1 MKGFTLLKRSCP
13 ICNGARNDCR
23 QSVGTNWIHCH
34 DAIANPTGYTFRGL
48 DAWGFGMWQFW
59 KDAEAYGNKSK
70 EDREREREQHRIE
83 WERQR
88 QERIGKQ
95 LPVSELNRLYSHV
108 LSQLRLTD
116 SHKLHLKQ
124 DRGFTDEQ
132 LEADGFKSVEQWQ
145 KVPGIFPA
153 NLPGVLRAGFGQ
165 TTFNVQEGIIYPVR
179 NEAGLIVALHL
190 RKKENVEGR
199 YRFLTSATK
208 KNPEGATAHVNGEL
222 PIAVFEPRE
231 CAVSAIWAIEGLGIK
246 PSLARYLSNAPTIG
260 ANAGNFK
267 SSPEATKTALA
278 TLAPKYQTNRINIAP
293 DAGDVVN
300 PQAFQKWQKQIEFF
314 TNDLGYE
321 VAIAWWGQLE
331 KGKDRDIDELSEFE
345 RELIEFIDPDK
356 FYKIAQKAQQELKQR
371 QKEEEEA
378 KQREI
383 DDARHRELTSITET
397 PWKVVNTPQLNPD
410 ELGLEPGAIYILVS
424 GKGTCKTSG
433 VAVPLVTQAT
443 AALSVTHL
451 RSLGRES
458 STKLNI
464 PWQDDIKIDGVAKL
478 ACTINSV
485 YKTAPYLLSKEG
497 SVFLM
502 DEADQVIHQSF
513 EDICN
518 ASGERPQIFRSVEH
532 HGKMAVTMGG
542 YAVFMSADV
551 TQKEIDLIKRLYPG
565 LPVRVIINEHKPKMG
580 KLYFD
585 ESSKPDQL
593 IDKILK
599 RCKAGLPTFVV
610 SDFKGSVRGCKSI
623 AELIRRQCP
632 SLHVREINGDNT
644 KHPEVIEFLKHID
657 KASRDVDVIICSPA
671 VTSGISIENQ
681 RFIGGVF
688 GIFFGMIS
696 VSKACQALVRIRG
709 AEFIH
714 VWAANK
720 GKGAKKQNGLT
731 NPEEIKR
738 RLYDNY
744 SHNSQHIQ
752 SFLVD
757 SQYDVMTKEWLSPWL
772 DLYCK
777 NVALEN
783 LDKKD
788 FRRRMREKL
797 LEEGYEFCKVEES
810 EPAKSVAQE
819 LERGWKE
826 ITITQAKALDNASV
840 MSDEQYELYKQISKE
855 PKVTPQEQQFLVE
868 RQADFKKTVIYHS
881 LGEELI
887 SLLSHEV
894 KMPVEPELQP
904 EEGKT
909 QKETVTLSGYAAA
922 AIKGNDH
929 FKAQLNNYHLL
940 RCDIS
945 EAAAQDWRRE
955 ATQLE
960 FSGERFAADITWNAR
975 KKAARE
981 FLEMPQFIDEW
992 KDAPKIPDKA
1002 FKAMA
1007 TRIRSH
1013 LDLLRDVL
1021 GLDRSNPK
1029 ILDAQLVGDVF
1040 LQVGIKID
1048 SKRDRKKQTYERW
1061 INKESLAFCEAYH
1074 QHKLRQKAER
1084 EAKAQ
1089 AKLEALEVATEYL
1102 TRSEPLKEVL
1112 ATDRTLE
1119 ASEAAAAEK
1128 SELEQLVEALPF
1140 AESPEDFASI
1150 IEGSP
1155 LEAVEDAIVM
1165 QDTQPRRQQLRY
1177 WLEAIQKPIEP
1188 SLGLKVGDCL
1198 KLLRGVFEG
1207 RIARVVEV
1215 FDWGVETSLGAIA
1228 FSEMSGWG
1236 EFVENQLL

>member
-1 MKGFTLLKRSCP
+1 
-13 ICNGARNDCR
+13 
-23 QSVGTNWIHCH
+23 
-34 DAIANPTGYTFRGL
+34 
-48 DAWGFGMWQFW
+48 
-59 KDAEAYGNKSK
+59 
-70 EDREREREQHRIE
+70 
-83 WERQR
+83 
-88 QERIGKQ
+88 
-95 LPVSELNRLYSHV
+95 
-108 LSQLRLTD
+108 
-116 SHKLHLKQ
+116 
-124 DRGFTDEQ
+124 
-132 LEADGFKSVEQWQ
+132 
-145 KVPGIFPA
+145 
-153 NLPGVLRAGFGQ
+153 
-165 TTFNVQEGIIYPVR
+165 
-179 NEAGLIVALHL
+179 
-190 RKKENVEGR
+190 
-199 YRFLTSATK
+199 
-208 KNPEGATAHVNGEL
+208 
-222 PIAVFEPRE
+222 
-231 CAVSAIWAIEGLGIK
+231 
-246 PSLARYLSNAPTIG
+246 
-260 ANAGNFK
+260 
-267 SSPEATKTALA
+267 
-278 TLAPKYQTNRINIAP
+278 
-293 DAGDVVN
+293 
-300 PQAFQKWQKQIEFF
+300 
-314 TNDLGYE
+314 
-321 VAIAWWGQLE
+321 
-331 KGKDRDIDELSEFE
+331 
-345 RELIEFIDPDK
+345 
-356 FYKIAQKAQQELKQR
+356 
-371 QKEEEEA
+371 
-378 KQREI
+378 
-383 DDARHRELTSITET
+383 
-397 PWKVVNTPQLNPD
+397 
-410 ELGLEPGAIYILVS
+410 
-424 GKGTCKTSG
+424 
-433 VAVPLVTQAT
+433 
-443 AALSVTHL
+443 
-451 RSLGRES
+451 
-458 STKLNI
+458 
-464 PWQDDIKIDGVAKL
+464 
-478 ACTINSV
+478 
-485 YKTAPYLLSKEG
+485 
-497 SVFLM
+497 
-502 DEADQVIHQSF
+502 
-513 EDICN
+513 
-518 ASGERPQIFRSVEH
+518 
-532 HGKMAVTMGG
+532 MAVTMGG
-542 YAVFMSADV
+542 YAVFMSADI

-565 LPVRVIINEHKPKMG
+565 LPVRVIINEYKPKMG

-623 AELIRRQCP
+623 ADLIRRQCP
-632 SLHVREINGDNT
+632 SLHVREVNGDNT
-644 KHPEVIEFLKHID
+644 KHPDVIEFLKHID

-688 GIFFGMIS
+688 GIFFGMLS

-731 NPEEIKR
+731 DPEEIKR

-752 SFLVD
+752 SFLVGN
-757 SQYDVMTKEWLSPWL
+757 QYDVMTKEWLSPWL

-810 EPAKSVAQE
+810 EPAKSLTQE

-868 RQADFKKTVIYHS
+868 RQADFKKTVIHHS

-894 KMPVEPELQP
+894 KMPVKPELQP

-909 QKETVTLSGYAAA
+909 QKETITLSGYAAA

-945 EAAAQDWRRE
+945 EAASQDWRKE

-981 FLEMPQFIDEW
+981 FLEMLKFIDEW
-992 KDAPKIPDKA
+992 KDAPKISDKA
-1002 FKAMA
+1002 FNAMA

-1029 ILDAQLVGDVF
+1029 IRDAQLVGDVF
-1040 LQVGIKID
+1040 LQIGIKID
-1048 SKRDRKKQTYERW
+1048 SKRDRKTNTYERS
-1061 INKESLAFCEAYH
+1061 INKESLALCEAYH

-1089 AKLEALEVATEYL
+1089 AKLEASEVATEYL
-1102 TRSEPLKEVL
+1102 TRSEQLNKEVL

-1128 SELEQLVEALPF
+1128 SETQQLVEALSL
-1140 AESPEDFASI
+1140 AESLEDFASI

-1155 LEAVEDAIVM
+1155 LETVEDAIDVSGP
-1165 QDTQPRRQQLRY
+1165 DQPRRQQLKQ
-1177 WLEAIQKPIEP
+1177 WLAELQSSTFDLQPSTEPEAHELACHPPLESYFP
-1188 SLGLKVGDCL
+1188 GDRVWFYHPDSENKWL
-1198 KLLRGVFEG
+1198 QG
-1207 RIARVVEV
+1207 VVESV
-1215 FDWGVETSLGAIA
+1215 AESLIRVSSGFFGRMIQCANLIAPGDWELV
-1228 FSEMSGWG
+1228 
-1236 EFVENQLL
+1236 V

>member
-1 MKGFTLLKRSCP
+1 
-13 ICNGARNDCR
+13 
-23 QSVGTNWIHCH
+23 
-34 DAIANPTGYTFRGL
+34 
-48 DAWGFGMWQFW
+48 
-59 KDAEAYGNKSK
+59 
-70 EDREREREQHRIE
+70 
-83 WERQR
+83 
-88 QERIGKQ
+88 
-95 LPVSELNRLYSHV
+95 
-108 LSQLRLTD
+108 
-116 SHKLHLKQ
+116 
-124 DRGFTDEQ
+124 
-132 LEADGFKSVEQWQ
+132 
-145 KVPGIFPA
+145 
-153 NLPGVLRAGFGQ
+153 
-165 TTFNVQEGIIYPVR
+165 
-179 NEAGLIVALHL
+179 
-190 RKKENVEGR
+190 
-199 YRFLTSATK
+199 
-208 KNPEGATAHVNGEL
+208 
-222 PIAVFEPRE
+222 
-231 CAVSAIWAIEGLGIK
+231 
-246 PSLARYLSNAPTIG
+246 
-260 ANAGNFK
+260 
-267 SSPEATKTALA
+267 
-278 TLAPKYQTNRINIAP
+278 
-293 DAGDVVN
+293 
-300 PQAFQKWQKQIEFF
+300 
-314 TNDLGYE
+314 
-321 VAIAWWGQLE
+321 
-331 KGKDRDIDELSEFE
+331 
-345 RELIEFIDPDK
+345 
-356 FYKIAQKAQQELKQR
+356 
-371 QKEEEEA
+371 
-378 KQREI
+378 
-383 DDARHRELTSITET
+383 
-397 PWKVVNTPQLNPD
+397 
-410 ELGLEPGAIYILVS
+410 
-424 GKGTCKTSG
+424 
-433 VAVPLVTQAT
+433 
-443 AALSVTHL
+443 
-451 RSLGRES
+451 
-458 STKLNI
+458 
-464 PWQDDIKIDGVAKL
+464 
-478 ACTINSV
+478 
-485 YKTAPYLLSKEG
+485 
-497 SVFLM
+497 
-502 DEADQVIHQSF
+502 
-513 EDICN
+513 
-518 ASGERPQIFRSVEH
+518 
-532 HGKMAVTMGG
+532 
-542 YAVFMSADV
+542 
-551 TQKEIDLIKRLYPG
+551 
-565 LPVRVIINEHKPKMG
+565 
-580 KLYFD
+580 
-585 ESSKPDQL
+585 
-593 IDKILK
+593 
-599 RCKAGLPTFVV
+599 
-610 SDFKGSVRGCKSI
+610 
-623 AELIRRQCP
+623 
-632 SLHVREINGDNT
+632 
-644 KHPEVIEFLKHID
+644 
-657 KASRDVDVIICSPA
+657 
-671 VTSGISIENQ
+671 
-681 RFIGGVF
+681 
-688 GIFFGMIS
+688 
-696 VSKACQALVRIRG
+696 VRIRG

-945 EAAAQDWRRE
+945 EAAAQDWRKE

-975 KKAARE
+975 KKVARE

-1048 SKRDRKKQTYERW
+1048 SKRDRKKQAYERW
-1061 INKESLAFCEAYH
+1061 INKESLALCEAYH

-1089 AKLEALEVATEYL
+1089 AKLEASEVATEYL
-1102 TRSEPLKEVL
+1102 TRSEQLNKEVL
-1112 ATDRTLE
+1112 ATNKTLE
-1119 ASEAAAAEK
+1119 ASEAAAAVQK

-1140 AESPEDFASI
+1140 AESLEDF
-1150 IEGSP
+1150 
-1155 LEAVEDAIVM
+1155 
-1165 QDTQPRRQQLRY
+1165 
-1177 WLEAIQKPIEP
+1177 
-1188 SLGLKVGDCL
+1188 GDL
-1198 KLLRGVFEG
+1198 QRF
-1207 RIARVVEV
+1207 
-1215 FDWGVETSLGAIA
+1215 
-1228 FSEMSGWG
+1228 
-1236 EFVENQLL
+1236 Q